1 MKGRRIL
8 IGVLA
13 LGLLL
18 ALAVG
23 LSQAQG
29 PEPPEEEMRPQGE
42 AGVAA
47 NVGSRIPVQGRLTD
61 ASGNPLSGTYSIRFG
76 LSDAATE
83 GTALCEDTNSVS
95 VENGLFYSEI
105 WGDCGSDEMNGQQ
118 LYLGIKV
125 EDDDEMQDR
134 QAIYPVPYAFS
145 LKPGANISGTVGG
158 DAIVH
163 AENSATD
170 GRALRGYAT
179 AASGTNFGVVGTSWS
194 PNGYGG
200 HFSNQGD
207 GVALRT
213 SGSGIIQSTANS
225 YLWISGNG
233 LQKGDSDDTTRF
245 EFDSYGGYKVY
256 GGADWGVNKTVVLPV
271 TVFGQLYG
279 QNVKG
284 TGLDLYYTYSGDL
297 TAITRVAMRRQN
309 GVGAGSTIFTHDPDL
324 VCGAG
329 AQCTQHWDLTQN
341 NVLSDQQGILY
352 IALELGFAGPNS
364 YVQIGGVRLTLE
376 HD

>member
-1 MKGRRIL
+1 MKGRQIL
-8 IGVLA
+8 IGVLV

-18 ALAVG
+18 TMTMG
-23 LSQAQG
+23 SSQAQRV
-29 PEPPEEEMRPQGE
+29 EPPAGEVYRASGVEE
-42 AGVAA
+42 AA
-47 NVGSRIPVQGRLTD
+47 AVGSRIPIQGRLTN
-61 ASGNPLSGTYSIRFG
+61 ASGNPLSGTYSIRFR
-76 LSDAATE
+76 LYNVATG

-95 VENGLFYSEI
+95 VENGLFYSEV
-105 WGDCGSDEMNGQQ
+105 WGGCGSVEMNGQQ

-125 EDDDEMQDR
+125 GTDDEMTDR

-145 LKPGANISGTVGG
+145 LRPGANISGTVGT

-179 AASGTNFGVVGTSWS
+179 AASGTNFGVVGRSWS

-200 HFSNQGD
+200 LFANEGG
-207 GVALRT
+207 GVALQAG
-213 SGSGIIQSTANS
+213 GSGIIQSTANS

-233 LQKGDSDDTTRF
+233 LQKGDSNDTTRF

-256 GGADWGVNKTVVLPV
+256 GGADWNVNKTVVLPV

-279 QNVKG
+279 QNVKV
-284 TGLDLYYTYSGDL
+284 TRLDLYYTYSGDL

-309 GVGAGSTIFTHDPDL
+309 GVGTGSTIFTHDPDL
-324 VCGAG
+324 VCGADT
-329 AQCTQHWDLTQN
+329 QCTQHWDLTQN

-352 IALELGFAGPNS
+352 IALELGFAGPGS
-364 YVQIGGVRLTLE
+364 YVQIGGVRITLE